1 MFKVTIT
8 DPAYAGG
15 KPIKLITPRTGAD
28 VVKLRAK
35 YAHVDAEPVG
45 CVVRTELKLAEPSD
59 PPAPRPTAP
68 KPNDFQV
75 ALHALVHL
83 YGTAKK
89 RGDLGLAARAEDA
102 CAALLGSQPFLK
114 GDDGKPFA
122 PKPIGSVRAVN
133 HTLAGIG
140 KDR

>member
-1 MFKVTIT
+1 MFKVTII

-15 KPIKLITPRTGAD
+15 KPIRLVTPRTGAD
-28 VVKLRAK
+28 VEKLRAK
-35 YAHVDAEPVG
+35 YARVDAELIMPVQTTVEASIQAQA
-45 CVVRTELKLAEPSD
+45 CPAEP
-59 PPAPRPTAP
+59 P
-68 KPNDFQV
+68 KPNNFQA
-75 ALHALVHL
+75 ALQALVHL
-83 YGTAKK
+83 YTSAKK
-89 RGDLGLAARAEDA
+89 RGDLGLAQRAEDA